1 MQFSIIYFF
10 SPNFGI
16 SAKFW
21 HYTSSKWAL
30 KATNFNT
37 NSYFH
42 FVVVLMAILDPGQQS
57 LTTPVVKAAI
67 SFADI
72 EENLGLS
79 VNPGP

>member
-1 MQFSIIYFF
+1 MKFSISEFF
-10 SPNFGI
+10 LPNFGI
-16 SAKFW
+16 NAKFW

-30 KATNFNT
+30 KATNFNI

-42 FVVVLMAILDPGQQS
+42 FVVVLIAILDLGQQT
-57 LTTPVVKAAI
+57 LTTPVFKAAI
-67 SFADI
+67 SFADR